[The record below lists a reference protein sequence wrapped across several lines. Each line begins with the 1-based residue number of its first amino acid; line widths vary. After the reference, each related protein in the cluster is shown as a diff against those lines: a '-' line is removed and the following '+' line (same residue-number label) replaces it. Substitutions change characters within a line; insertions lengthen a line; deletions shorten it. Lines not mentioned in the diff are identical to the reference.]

1 MLMIYVIIHENKN
14 ITIHWVLDLCR
25 KSAHACGVRL
35 MEEDLVELRTLH
47 LLMAQAVG
55 PPTYA
60 ITQ

>member
-1 MLMIYVIIHENKN
+1 MLMIYVNIHESKN
-14 ITIHWVLDLCR
+14 ITKHWVLDLCR

-35 MEEDLVELRTLH
+35 MEEGLVELRTFH

-55 PPTYA
+55 PLMYA